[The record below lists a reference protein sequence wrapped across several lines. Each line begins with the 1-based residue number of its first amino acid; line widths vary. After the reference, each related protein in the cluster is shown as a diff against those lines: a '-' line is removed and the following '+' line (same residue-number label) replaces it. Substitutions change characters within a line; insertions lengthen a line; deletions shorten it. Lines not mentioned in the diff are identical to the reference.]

1 MKRWNELSLRLMAG
15 MVSWKRS
22 LVSEKGQTMVEYGLI
37 LALIAA
43 VVIGVIAALGG
54 HLNDLFSNISNT
66 VAE

>member
-1 MKRWNELSLRLMAG
+1 MARWNELSLRLMAG
-15 MVSWKRS
+15 ILTWKGR

-54 HLNDLFSNISNT
+54 HLNSLFGTISNT